1 MKIMCI
7 LGTRPEAIKMAPVI
21 LEIQKYPEQLE
32 MKVCVTGQHRQM
44 LDSALSAF
52 GITPDYDLDLMQSNQ
67 DQASLTAS
75 LISHLAPVLN
85 QESPGWVLVQGDTT
99 TAMAG
104 SLVAY
109 YQRRCVGHIEAG
121 LRTGNRFQ
129 PFPEEI
135 NRKIVDSVSDLLFAP
150 TQAAK
155 ENLLR
160 EGCRAEDILLTGN
173 TVVDALL
180 LMARQ
185 PNEWA
190 DSFVRSLPEGTRLI
204 LVTTHRRENF
214 GQPLLNICAAIR
226 SLVERYDDI
235 HVVLPVH
242 LNPNVRDTVHAL
254 LGGLPKVTLLPPL
267 DYGDFVHIL
276 PHAHLILTDSGGI
289 QEEAPTFGVPV
300 LVLREKTERM
310 ESVEAGV
317 AKLAGTDTEQ
327 ILALA
332 TQLLDDDAAYQK
344 MARGVNPYG
353 DGHASE
359 RIVQALLSVV

>member
-1 MKIMCI
+1 MCI

-21 LEIQKYPEQLE
+21 LEMQKYPEQLE
-32 MKVCVTGQHRQM
+32 IKVCITGQHRQM

-52 GITPDYDLDLMQSNQ
+52 GIRPDHDLNLMQSNQ
-67 DQASLTAS
+67 DQASLSAS
-75 LISHLAPVLN
+75 LISHLAPIMSKEV
-85 QESPGWVLVQGDTT
+85 PDWVLVQGDTT

-104 SLVAY
+104 ALVAY
-109 YQRRCVGHIEAG
+109 YQRRCIGHVEAG
-121 LRTGNRFQ
+121 LRTGSRFQ

-150 TQAAK
+150 TEAAR

-160 EGCRAEDILLTGN
+160 EGCKAEDILLTGN

-180 LMARQ
+180 LMVKQ
-185 PNEWA
+185 PNDWA
-190 DSFVRSLPEGTRLI
+190 DSFVDSLPIGTRLI

-214 GQPLLNICAAIR
+214 GQPLRSICSAIQ
-226 SLVERYDDI
+226 SLVECYDDI
-235 HVVLPVH
+235 HVIFPVH
-242 LNPNVRDTVHAL
+242 MNPNVRETVHGL
-254 LGGLPKVTLLPPL
+254 LGHLSKVTLLPPL

-276 PHAHLILTDSGGI
+276 PRVHLILTDSGGI

-300 LVLREKTERM
+300 LVLRDKTERM
-310 ESVEAGV
+310 ESIEAGV
-317 AKLAGTDTEQ
+317 AKLAGTDTER
-327 ILALA
+327 IVALA
-332 TQLLDDDAAYQK
+332 TQLLDDDASYKA

-359 RIVQALLSVV
+359 RIVQALLSLV